1 MFPADSGQ
9 RRLSVNALD
18 MICAKQVKNI
28 GSAEII
34 KTGDGA
40 MVQGKKCCNSMKG
53 KKGLKWPCNL
63 QGWIARPI
71 SP

>member
-1 MFPADSGQ
+1 
-9 RRLSVNALD
+9 

-28 GSAEII
+28 GFTGII

-40 MVQGKKCCNSMKG
+40 MVQGKKCHNSMKG
-53 KKGLKWPCNL
+53 KKGLEWPCNL